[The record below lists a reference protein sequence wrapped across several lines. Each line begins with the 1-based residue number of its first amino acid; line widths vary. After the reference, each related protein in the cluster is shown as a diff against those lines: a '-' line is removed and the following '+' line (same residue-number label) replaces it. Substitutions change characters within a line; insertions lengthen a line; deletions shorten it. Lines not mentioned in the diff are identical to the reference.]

1 MIIDRIIDDDWKIHK
16 LKCKYN
22 VSNDCIIDNMNCNY
36 ANKNHFLVE
45 DKEHKNWYDKLC
57 TVDLLKQKIIKI
69 ETNLFNEKIFII
81 KK

>member
-1 MIIDRIIDDDWKIHK
+1 
-16 LKCKYN
+16 
-22 VSNDCIIDNMNCNY
+22 MNCNY

-69 ETNLFNEKIFII
+69 ETDLFNEKIFII
-81 KK
+81 KNNIKE